1 MARFGGGV
9 HPAGCKQYSKDEA
22 IGRLPDPKEVWVPLS
37 QHIGAPAIPAVQ
49 AGERVLRGQLI
60 GRAAEGLSANVF
72 SPVAGT
78 VKGIVTHITFAGKKA
93 EHVLIENDFTDES
106 VTLPPLAE
114 RTPFRILQSL
124 AKKGGIRFYFA
135 KEGGS
140 VLAYTVLHFF
150 RGYTQVL
157 YLAVMPEGR
166 GRGTGSKLI
175 PLIKEKAGGTLIL
188 EVEDPAC
195 AETQE
200 ELVTRERRIAFY
212 RRLGFEMLPGCRLL
226 IPGGVLRP
234 MSDGEVKGD
243 LPELWR
249 SMYRELAGAFFGMF
263 IRTDGK

>member
-1 MARFGGGV
+1 MELVDVTANKTDV
-9 HPAGCKQYSKDEA
+9 KQLSKWLK
-22 IGRLPDPKEVWVPLS
+22 R
-37 QHIGAPAIPAVQ
+37 
-49 AGERVLRGQLI
+49 
-60 GRAAEGLSANVF
+60 
-72 SPVAGT
+72 
-78 VKGIVTHITFAGKKA
+78 
-93 EHVLIENDFTDES
+93 DF
-106 VTLPPLAE
+106 PLAE

-200 ELVTRERRIAFY
+200 ELVMRERRIAFY